1 MSTYQHKPNTGS
13 LWKNDKKTDP
23 KHPDT
28 RGTALIDGKLYR
40 ISGWTREVKGSKMS
54 GLVFTLDDQKP
65 QASAPTASAPSD
77 DDLPF

>member
-54 GLVFTLDDQKP
+54 GLIFTPDEQKP
-65 QASAPTASAPSD
+65 QASAPTASVPSD